1 MNTAVITALGVI
13 IGAVGAAA
21 INSFMEARRR
31 KLDHRAARRLVCSE
45 LLRIIAISAPVRQSG
60 TWGTERRSL
69 SSEVLREQAIIM
81 ARRLPPKKWKMLDN
95 SILGIDRLELIR
107 KQCVDEQWDPST
119 DEVADFK
126 RIGDYIMQT
135 IDMLDTEASASD
147 EAGEEIRDIHQE
159 AVQEANNSY
168 GL

>member
-1 MNTAVITALGVI
+1 
-13 IGAVGAAA
+13 
-21 INSFMEARRR
+21 
-31 KLDHRAARRLVCSE
+31 
-45 LLRIIAISAPVRQSG
+45 
-60 TWGTERRSL
+60 
-69 SSEVLREQAIIM
+69 M

-107 KQCVDEQWDPST
+107 KQCVDEQRDPST